1 MPEPSK
7 APHWLDPLAARAAKL
22 KPSTRA
28 WVGLALGGAALLSLN
43 LVSSIAFKN
52 WRADLTE
59 DRLFTISDG
68 TKQILKSI
76 DEPIT
81 AQVYFSSR
89 LAEASPEHARY
100 FERVRALFEQYR
112 DLSGGK
118 LQLSFLN
125 PEPFSDA
132 EDKVVA
138 AGLRGVRLNAE
149 GEVGYFG
156 LVARN
161 ATDNQESIP
170 FFAPDRETFL
180 EYDVTKLIFTLA
192 NPKKRT
198 IGLMT
203 ALPLSGGTSPMRQ
216 QPMPPWMIMGQIREF
231 FDVKTVDQD
240 AKEIPSGLDVL
251 MVAQPTKLTPQAA
264 YAIDQYALKGGK
276 VLMFIDPAAESA
288 QLQMMQEQGEGR
300 KHLADVL
307 KGWGVS
313 FDGTKVAADIR
324 NARRV
329 QFGGGA
335 GGMVTEF
342 VAWLGL
348 DKSAINPR
356 DVLSAGIDVI
366 NVASAG
372 HVSKIDGAS
381 IELMPILETSAD
393 AAEIGAEKVGFGADP
408 LGLLRSYTPG
418 GKKLTLA
425 ARLSGE
431 AKSAF
436 PEGKPKTEAPQSAE
450 ATANASSAA
459 NTSEAKAA
467 EASAATQAKEEDP
480 KANHVASG
488 KINVIVVADSDI
500 LADQFWVDRRQLM
513 GQDVVMPAAH
523 NAAFVI
529 GALDNLSGNNDLIA
543 LRGRG
548 VKDRPF
554 TYVDALRRDAE
565 RRFRDKEQAL
575 EQKLKTAQEELA
587 KLQTSG
593 EGGSVILSQK
603 EREAVERFRGE
614 MLETRREL
622 REVKR
627 ALRQDIDT
635 LDGWL
640 KFTNIALVPLLIGV
654 AGAGWGL
661 QRSRQRAKS
670 AASKKSTTDGVK
682 A

>member
-1 MPEPSK
+1 MVMPETSK
-7 APHWLDPLAARAAKL
+7 VPHWLDPLAARAAKL

-28 WVGLALGGAALLSLN
+28 WVGLALGGTALLSLN
-43 LVSSIAFKN
+43 LISSIAFKN

-161 ATDNQESIP
+161 ATDNQDSIP

-203 ALPLSGGTSPMRQ
+203 ALPLNGGTSPMRQ

-240 AKEIPSGLDVL
+240 VKEIPSGLDVL
-251 MVAQPTKLTPQAA
+251 MVAQPAKLTPQAA

-288 QLQMMQEQGEGR
+288 QLQMMQEPGEGR

-307 KGWGVS
+307 KGWGVN

-372 HVSKIDGAS
+372 HLSKIDGTS
-381 IELMPILETSAD
+381 IEVMPIVETSAD
-393 AAEIGAEKVGFGADP
+393 AAEIGADKVGFGADP

-436 PEGKPKTEAPQSAE
+436 PEGKPKAE
-450 ATANASSAA
+450 ASGTAEAATNANAS
-459 NTSEAKAA
+459 EQKPA
-467 EASAATQAKEEDP
+467 EASPAAQAKEQDHN
-480 KANHVASG
+480 ANHVASG

-565 RRFRDKEQAL
+565 RHFRDKEHAL
-575 EQKLKTAQEELA
+575 EQKLKAAQEELA

-627 ALRQDIDT
+627 ALRQDIDS

-654 AGAGWGL
+654 AAAGWGL
-661 QRSRQRAKS
+661 QRSRQRAKF
-670 AASKKSTTDGVK
+670 AVSKKSTTDGVK